1 MKWVLR
7 SIQKYDIEL
16 VNLPRGHLVD
26 NQRYEN
32 KIIFGYSVKK
42 ILSILL
48 IVIVVVGLTAAVAIL
63 WGLKSPNYER
73 GYAAGYRT
81 SYQTGF
87 NGSFYDIKSGL
98 SHNNTNE
105 GYTNGYDEGYTHG
118 YDEGYPDGQVD
129 RKNGSQGGN

>member
-1 MKWVLR
+1 MKWILR
-7 SIQKYDIEL
+7 STQKYDIYINEL
-16 VNLPRGHLVD
+16 VEGHLVE
-26 NQRYEN
+26 NQRYAD
-32 KIIFGYSVKK
+32 KIILGYSVKK

-48 IVIVVVGLTAAVAIL
+48 IVIFVVGLTAAVAIV

-87 NGSFYDIKSGL
+87 SGNFYDIKSGL

-105 GYTNGYDEGYTHG
+105 SYTNGYEEGYTNG

-129 RKNGSQGGN
+129 RKNGYQGGN

>member
-1 MKWVLR
+1 ME
-7 SIQKYDIEL
+7 S
-16 VNLPRGHLVD
+16 
-26 NQRYEN
+26 QRYED
-32 KIIFGYSVKK
+32 KIILGYSLKK

-48 IVIVVVGLTAAVAIL
+48 IVIFVVGLTSAVAIV

-87 NGSFYDIKSGL
+87 NGNFYDIKSGL

-129 RKNGSQGGN
+129 RKNGYQGGN